1 MVIDISKDHIA
12 FMFVIKQF
20 MKNPQQQGT
29 TVLITSHKTQIIT
42 AESIA
47 PISIK

>member
-12 FMFVIKQF
+12 FIFVIKQF
-20 MKNPQQQGT
+20 MKNPQQQVT
-29 TVLITSHKTQIIT
+29 TVRIISHKTQIFT

-47 PISIK
+47 PIWIK